1 MCTTSA
7 LQDADKLKVARV
19 RFRQGTDESPL
30 ILNNELMK
38 VASRLGKNMHVQFF
52 LSGITCNDFCFFS
65 VAFIAKKRTHAYSA
79 GVFVAYVEGPEIGRL
94 FLAHLVHDAGLVVV
108 TDNTKKSEVEMLLA
122 ILKDHDSTYK
132 ILALCERVQHASAPG
147 DHSSSCRQR
156 GVPS

>member
-1 MCTTSA
+1 
-7 LQDADKLKVARV
+7 
-19 RFRQGTDESPL
+19 
-30 ILNNELMK
+30 MK
-38 VASRLGKNMHVQFF
+38 VESRLGKNM
-52 LSGITCNDFCFFS
+52 SGITCNNFLLFS
-65 VAFIAKKRTHAYSA
+65 VAFIAKKNSLTLILNLGISGYQNPRSKKTAYSA
-79 GVFVAYVEGPEIGRL
+79 GVFAAYVEGPEIGRL